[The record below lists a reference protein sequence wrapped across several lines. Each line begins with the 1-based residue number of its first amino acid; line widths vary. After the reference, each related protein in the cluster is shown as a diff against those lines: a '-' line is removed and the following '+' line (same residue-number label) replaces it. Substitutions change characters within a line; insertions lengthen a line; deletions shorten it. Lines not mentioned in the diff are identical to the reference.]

1 MTHDEIRAILTL
13 CLLAS
18 FADGEKHDREREQ
31 IRQVAEGL
39 AGDEAVNLPGL
50 YQEVL
55 LRRVDLAA
63 AVARLPSAE
72 ARQLAFEMAVCVCEA
87 DGHTSPKEAA
97 FLAQLRQALGQAPA
111 QVQAQAPAQAVGTG
125 PSTVGMAA
133 GATAAAGALGASMAS
148 AYTAFEAQAHSVAD
162 ARLDVPG
169 AQEAAIAL
177 PPGSP
182 VPHPSAVDGLGGTAA
197 QRQPGSLSAA
207 EMDGKI
213 LKASI
218 LNGAI
223 ELLPENLSTLAIIPL
238 QMRLVYQIGQSYGY
252 QLDSGHIKD
261 FLATLGVGLTS
272 QYLEQAGRKLLG
284 GLLGKVGGGL
294 LGGLGKQAVSSGMS
308 FASTYALGHVANQYY
323 AGGRTLSTEML
334 KNAYQH
340 VMQDGRQQQERYMP
354 QIQATA
360 RELNMAKIMSMV
372 RGG

>member
-1 MTHDEIRAILTL
+1 MSHDEIRAILTL

-18 FADGEKHDREREQ
+18 FADGEKHEREREQ

-39 AGDEAVNLPGL
+39 AGDQAVNLPGL
-50 YQEVL
+50 YQDVL
-55 LRRVDLAA
+55 LRRVDLAS
-63 AVARLPSAE
+63 AVARLQGNE
-72 ARQLAFEMAVCVCEA
+72 ARQLAYEMAVCVCEA
-87 DGHTSPKEAA
+87 DGHTSPKEAV

-111 QVQAQAPAQAVGTG
+111 QAPAQAAGAG
-125 PSTVGMAA
+125 RSTVGMAA
-133 GATAAAGALGASMAS
+133 GATAAGTLGASMAS
-148 AYTAFEAQAHSVAD
+148 TYQAFESEAQSVAN
-162 ARLDVPG
+162 ARLDMPG

-177 PPGSP
+177 PAGKPA
-182 VPHPSAVDGLGGTAA
+182 PHPSAVDGLGGTAA
-197 QRQPGSLSAA
+197 QRRPGSLGAA

-308 FASTYALGHVANQYY
+308 FASTYALGHVASQYY
-323 AGGRTLSTEML
+323 AGGRSLSTDML
-334 KNAYQH
+334 KDAYQH
-340 VMQDGRQQQERYMP
+340 VMQDGRQLQARYLP
-354 QIQATA
+354 QIQETA
-360 RELNMAKIMSMV
+360 RGLNTAKILSMV

>member
-1 MTHDEIRAILTL
+1 MTHDEIRATLTL

-39 AGDEAVNLPGL
+39 AGDQAINLPGL
-50 YQEVL
+50 YQDVL
-55 LRRVDLAA
+55 LRRVNLESAA
-63 AVARLPSAE
+63 ARLTSE
-72 ARQLAFEMAVCVCEA
+72 HARQLAYEMAVCVCDA
-87 DGHTSPKEAA
+87 DGHTSPKEDA
-97 FLAQLRQALGQAPA
+97 FLAQLR
-111 QVQAQAPAQAVGTG
+111 
-125 PSTVGMAA
+125 
-133 GATAAAGALGASMAS
+133 GALGMGAAS
-148 AYTAFEAQAHSVAD
+148 AATASVAPAAVAASAVASSAAAQFESQARAVAD
-162 ARLDVPG
+162 APVQVAAAP
-169 AQEAAIAL
+169 EAAVQL
-177 PPGSP
+177 PASVS
-182 VPHPSAVDGLGGTAA
+182 VPHPAAVDALPQTAA
-197 QRQPGSLSAA
+197 QRRPGSLSAA
-207 EMDGKI
+207 EMDSKI

-238 QMRLVYQIGQSYGY
+238 QMRLVYQIGQSYSY

-323 AGGRTLSTEML
+323 AGDRTLSTDML
-334 KNAYQH
+334 KDAYQH
-340 VMQDGRQQQERYMP
+340 VMQDGRQLQARYLPQMQE
-354 QIQATA
+354 TA
-360 RELNMAKIMSMV
+360 RGLNTAKILSMV